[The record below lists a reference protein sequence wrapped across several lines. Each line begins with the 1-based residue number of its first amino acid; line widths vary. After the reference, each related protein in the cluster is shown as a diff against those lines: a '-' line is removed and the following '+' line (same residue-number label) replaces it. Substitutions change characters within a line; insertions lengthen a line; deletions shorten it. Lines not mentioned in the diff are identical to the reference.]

1 MMIEKSMIGMFV
13 GDALGAQ
20 VEFKSKERIRS
31 YFEEKGDFD
40 MFDGGTFNLVKG
52 QVTDDSEM
60 AIALIRSFAEMG
72 EDYDPQI
79 ARKWYKKW
87 INASPFDYGMTTSDA
102 LWHGEYNYNSQA
114 NGALMRCAPLAWKY
128 RNRSLAYLMKVA
140 EEDCKITHPNK
151 VCIDANKVYLA
162 IMYYMMHGYMPC
174 KAYNA
179 VCDELFFRQYDICM
193 VVQETMEVAKTE
205 NAKDFDTNQGWVLSA
220 LHNAL
225 YHLWN
230 YTDFEVAMKETIFNG
245 GDTDTNAC
253 ICGALIGVWK
263 EISSKWHDVVKGCEP
278 DTKARHSRPEWL
290 WTSKWYELINII
302 EK

>member
-1 MMIEKSMIGMFV
+1 MIENSMICMFV

-20 VEFKSKERIRS
+20 VEFRSKERIRS
-31 YFEEKGDFD
+31 YFEERGDFD

-60 AIALIRSFAEMG
+60 AMSLIRSFAEMG
-72 EDYDPQI
+72 DDYNAKI

-87 INASPFDYGMTTSDA
+87 MNASPFDYGMTTSNA
-102 LWHGEYNYNSQA
+102 LWFEDYNDASQA

-128 RNRSLAYLMKVA
+128 RNRSLTYLMKVA
-140 EEDCKITHPNK
+140 EDDCKITHPNK
-151 VCIDANKVYLA
+151 VCVDANKVYLA
-162 IMYYMMHGYMPC
+162 IMYYVMQGYMPC

-179 VCDELFFRQYDICM
+179 VCNEVFFYQYDICM
-193 VVQETMEVAKTE
+193 AIQEIMEIAKSD
-205 NAKDFDTNQGWVLSA
+205 NVKDFTTNPGWVLIA

-230 YTDFEVAMKETIFNG
+230 YTDFEVAMKETVFNG

-253 ICGALIGVWK
+253 ICGALIGMCK
-263 EISSKWHDVVKGCEP
+263 EVPPKWTRIVKGCKP
-278 DTKARHSRPEWL
+278 DKNVRHPRPEWL
-290 WTSKWYELINII
+290 WTSKWHELIKIV

>member
-1 MMIEKSMIGMFV
+1 MIENSMIGMFV

-79 ARKWYKKW
+79 ARKWYRKW
-87 INASPFDYGMTTSDA
+87 ISASPFDYGITTSNA

-128 RNRSLAYLMKVA
+128 RNRSLTYLMKVA

-162 IMYYMMHGYMPC
+162 IMYYMLQGYMPC
-174 KAYNA
+174 KSYNA
-179 VCDELFFRQYDICM
+179 VCNEGFFRQYDICM

-205 NAKDFDTNQGWVLSA
+205 NVKDFETNQGWVLIA

-230 YTDFEVAMKETIFNG
+230 YTDFEDAMKETIFNG

-253 ICGALIGVWK
+253 ICGALLGMTK
-263 EISSKWHDVVKGCEP
+263 EVPMKWVEVIRNCSPKKNEAKHG
-278 DTKARHSRPEWL
+278 RPEWL
-290 WTSKWYELINII
+290 WTSKWNELIKVI

>member
-1 MMIEKSMIGMFV
+1 MIESSMIGMFV

-60 AIALIRSFAEMG
+60 ANALIRSFEEMKDG
-72 EDYDPQI
+72 YDASI
-79 ARKWYKKW
+79 AKKWYRKW
-87 INASPFDYGMTTSDA
+87 ISASPFDYGITTSNA
-102 LWHGEYNYNSQA
+102 LWYDEYNYNSQA

-128 RNRSLAYLMKVA
+128 RNRSLDYLMKVA

-162 IMYYMMHGYMPC
+162 IMYYMLQGYMPC
-174 KAYNA
+174 KSYNA
-179 VCDELFFRQYDICM
+179 VCNEVFFQKYDICM
-193 VVQETMEVAKTE
+193 VIQETMEIAKFKNE
-205 NAKDFDTNQGWVLSA
+205 EDFVTNQGWVLIA
-220 LHNAL
+220 LRNAL

-230 YTDFEVAMKETIFNG
+230 YTNFEDAMKETIFSG

-253 ICGALIGVWK
+253 ICGALIAMCK
-263 EISSKWHDVVKGCEP
+263 EVPQKWHRIVKSCEP
-278 DTKARHSRPEWL
+278 DKTARHPRPEWL
-290 WTSKWYELINII
+290 WTSKWDELMKII
-302 EK
+302 ERD